1 MTCSAC
7 RNGVEA
13 PFEFTMAFHPIVDI
27 STRRVWAYE
36 ALVRGP
42 EGQGAGWVLDQV
54 TAENRYAFDQSCRV
68 KAIEMA
74 AGLFN
79 EPDGPL
85 LSINFLP
92 NAVYVPAACIRATL
106 QAADRTGFPVNRI
119 MLEFTE
125 SERMDDVDHVKAIIQ
140 EYKARNLVTAI
151 DDFGAGFSGLGLLA
165 EFRPDVIKLD
175 MGLIRNLHNDTG
187 RTAIIK
193 GIVATAGLLD
203 VTLVAEGIETPEEM
217 RALEALGITL
227 MQGFLFARPQV
238 AGLPE
243 ISWPALHEPA
253 LAAAG

>member
-13 PFEFTMAFHPIVDI
+13 PFEFTMAFHPIIDLGA
-27 STRRVWAYE
+27 RRVWAYE

-42 EGQGAGWVLDQV
+42 EGQGASWVLDQV
-54 TAENRYAFDQSCRV
+54 TEENRYAFDQSCRV
-68 KAIEMA
+68 KAIELA
-74 AGLFN
+74 AELFN

-106 QAADRTGFPVNRI
+106 QAADRTGFAVNRI

-125 SERMDDVDHVKAIIQ
+125 GERMEDVDHVKAIIQ

-175 MGLIRNLHNDTG
+175 MGLIRNVHNDHG

-193 GIVATAGLLD
+193 GILATANLLD
-203 VTLVAEGIETPEEM
+203 LKIVAEGIETLEEM
-217 RALEALGITL
+217 QALQALGINL
-227 MQGFLFARPQV
+227 MQGFLFARTQI

-243 ISWPALHEPA
+243 ISWPDPDSAV

>member
-1 MTCSAC
+1 MPCSAC
-7 RNGVEA
+7 RDGVKA
-13 PFEFTMAFHPIVDI
+13 PFDFTMAFHPIIDI
-27 STRRVWAYE
+27 RAHRVWAYE

-74 AGLFN
+74 AALFN
-79 EPDGPL
+79 EADGPI

-106 QAADRTGFPVNRI
+106 DAADRTGFPVNRI

-125 SERMDDVDHVKAIIQ
+125 GEKMEDVDHVKSIIR
-140 EYKARNLVTAI
+140 EYQARNLITAI

-175 MGLIRNLHNDTG
+175 MGLVRNVHADKG
-187 RTAIIK
+187 RNAILK

-203 VTLVAEGIETPEEM
+203 LKVVAEGIETVEEFH
-217 RALEALGITL
+217 ALQSLGIDL
-227 MQGFLFARPQV
+227 MQGFLFARPQI
-238 AGLPE
+238 AGLPD
-243 ISWPALHEPA
+243 ISWPESAPVG